1 MLKTKRSM
9 PVVGVLN
16 HLNVVAPQMGEWEGI
31 MDNDRRTRGTGRR
44 KEEGEMN
51 SLFCP
56 QLKDNA
62 RIQCDTKAWQGC
74 DGGMKEKIP

>member
-1 MLKTKRSM
+1 
-9 PVVGVLN
+9 
-16 HLNVVAPQMGEWEGI
+16 
-31 MDNDRRTRGTGRR
+31 
-44 KEEGEMN
+44 MN

-74 DGGMKEKIP
+74 DGGMKEKIPWEMEEVLGCEEFGSLLGQVREN